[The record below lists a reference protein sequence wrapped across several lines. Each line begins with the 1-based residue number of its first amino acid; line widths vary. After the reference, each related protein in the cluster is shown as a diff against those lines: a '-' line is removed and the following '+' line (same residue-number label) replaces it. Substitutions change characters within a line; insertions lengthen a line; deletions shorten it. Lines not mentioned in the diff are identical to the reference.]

1 VFKGGWKIP
10 KGYQE
15 TINPGTDNIMAKI
28 GKYQKGDMYL
38 LAISKIF
45 ANRIKMLSTLVVV
58 AHSAPSTIMI
68 NL

>member
-1 VFKGGWKIP
+1 
-10 KGYQE
+10 
-15 TINPGTDNIMAKI
+15 
-28 GKYQKGDMYL
+28 MYL